1 MKTLLH
7 TVLVFHTFLAWSSSM
22 RTLALIAALCAI
34 PAFPL
39 KCVAATPEQQAEAAI
54 LPFLDVLC
62 SPPANDARAFRV
74 RGKLE
79 SISTLQFEAN
89 QLPEFDFAIQPAG
102 RMRLTFPVGATTVTA
117 CRDGQKAWVAPASIL
132 GPLLESL
139 PSDGNRKTFQ
149 PLQLPVSGKQLSL
162 LPVLLEVQNKGSAP
176 LEGTSCM
183 ILDVRM
189 RPEISRLLPSE
200 AAAWSVRLWVTADG
214 TLKRAGIRA
223 PEGTAVLRIDQIQ
236 FLPELPASLW
246 TQPGDAKALTPA
258 TFEKIA
264 ARILQATPSR

>member
-1 MKTLLH
+1 
-7 TVLVFHTFLAWSSSM
+7 M

-162 LPVLLEVQNKGSAP
+162 LPVLLEVQDKGSAP

>member
-1 MKTLLH
+1 
-7 TVLVFHTFLAWSSSM
+7 M
-22 RTLALIAALCAI
+22 RTLALIAALCAL
-34 PAFPL
+34 PALPL
-39 KCVAATPEQQAEAAI
+39 KSLAATPEQQAEAAL

-62 SPPANDARAFRV
+62 SPPANDARAFRI

-89 QLPEFDFAIQPAG
+89 NLPEFDFAIQPAG
-102 RMRLTFPVGATTVTA
+102 RMRLSFPVGASVVTA
-117 CRDGQKAWVAPASIL
+117 CRDGQKAWAAPAPLL
-132 GPLLESL
+132 GALLESI
-139 PSDGNRKTFQ
+139 PSDGNRKAFQ
-149 PLQLPVSGKQLSL
+149 PLQLPFSGKQLGL
-162 LPVLLEVQNKGSAP
+162 LPVLLEVQDKGSAP
-176 LEGTSCM
+176 LDGSSCR

-200 AAAWSVRLWVTADG
+200 AAAWSVRLWITADG

-246 TQPGDAKALTPA
+246 IQPEDAKAMTPA
-258 TFEKIA
+258 AFEKIA
-264 ARILQATPSR
+264 ARILQAAPAR